1 MLPRQL
7 TTPVS
12 AFCFAPQVNCPPHL
26 QYLHPRRADTEH
38 LSEMVFG
45 TVDLSEKSSGYKV
58 HPIDDEKTLWSKL
71 FYARKDD
78 VLTAGGGSKK
88 ALNCNLS
95 ARQVGRSLLLLIL
108 TLPRG

>member
-1 MLPRQL
+1 MQL
-7 TTPVS
+7 TDFQCAYPCLNRVELLVH
-12 AFCFAPQVNCPPHL
+12 AFRFAPQVKCSPHL

-45 TVDLSEKSSGYKV
+45 TIDLSEKSSGYKV

-78 VLTAGGGSKK
+78 VLAAGGSKK
-88 ALNCNLS
+88 ALSCNLG
-95 ARQVGRSLLLLIL
+95 AR
-108 TLPRG
+108 